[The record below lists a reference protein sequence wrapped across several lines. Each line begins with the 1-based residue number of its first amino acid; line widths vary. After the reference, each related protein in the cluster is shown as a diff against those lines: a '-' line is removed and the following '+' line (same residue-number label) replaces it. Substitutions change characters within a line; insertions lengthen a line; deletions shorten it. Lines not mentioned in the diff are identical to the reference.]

1 MKTTPGHAD
10 SMSREAAKE
19 LRQKFYD
26 HLSCKILADELPDM
40 KHREVT
46 ALADF
51 VEGRMVEL
59 MFPFLDGGTLPSW
72 MLTKMNKLEE
82 RQI

>member
-1 MKTTPGHAD
+1 MQTTPDHAD
-10 SMSREAAKE
+10 AMSREAAKE
-19 LRQKFYD
+19 MRHKFYD
-26 HLSCKILADELPDM
+26 HLSRKILANELPDM

-72 MLTKMNKLEE
+72 MLPSNSKKD
-82 RQI
+82 QK